1 MYINSA
7 AKLYGIIGDPVAHS
21 LSPLLH
27 NTLAARMGHQMMYT
41 TFPVPGGKVSKLIHG
56 VRASVYDSNLELSI
70 HGAYAL
76 GIAGMNVTSPYKSA
90 IIPYLAALD
99 GTAAKIG
106 VVNTIVRGEKGF
118 IGYNTD
124 NIGLYRAMQS
134 ESLEIKGADIVIL
147 GAGGAGR
154 AAAFLCVEKEARNI
168 FILNRTANK
177 AASLAKEVND
187 AMQTNCLSGMGL
199 SDFKSLPRQN
209 LIAIQST
216 SIGMH
221 PYENEAPINDS
232 SFYERIAA
240 GIDMIYNPAETI
252 FMKNLKKA
260 GGKAV
265 NGLKMLLYQGIAA
278 YELWNQEAVP
288 DKYIDMVYK
297 ELINASK
304 SKSGP
309 E

>member
-1 MYINSA
+1 MNANGA

-27 NTLAARMGHQMMYT
+27 NTLAAQMGHQMIYT
-41 TFPVPGGKVSKLIHG
+41 TFPVTE
-56 VRASVYDSNLELSI
+56 DNLELSI

-90 IIPYLAALD
+90 VIPYLAALD

-106 VVNTIVRGEKGF
+106 AVNTIVRSDKGF

-134 ESLEIKGADIVIL
+134 EGLEIKGADIVIL

-154 AAAFLCVEKEARNI
+154 AAAFLCAEKGARHI
-168 FILNRTANK
+168 FILNRTADK
-177 AASLAKEVND
+177 AITLAKEINE
-187 AMQTNCLSGMGL
+187 AMQTSCLAGMGL
-199 SDFKSLPRQN
+199 SDFNSLPPQN

-216 SIGMH
+216 GIGMY
-221 PYENEAPINDS
+221 PYENKAPVNDS
-232 SFYERIAA
+232 SFYGRIAA
-240 GIDMIYNPAETI
+240 GIDMIYHPAETV
-252 FMKNLKKA
+252 FMKNINKA
-260 GGKAV
+260 GGQAV

-278 YELWNQEAVP
+278 YELWNRDTVP

-304 SKSGP
+304 S
-309 E
+309 